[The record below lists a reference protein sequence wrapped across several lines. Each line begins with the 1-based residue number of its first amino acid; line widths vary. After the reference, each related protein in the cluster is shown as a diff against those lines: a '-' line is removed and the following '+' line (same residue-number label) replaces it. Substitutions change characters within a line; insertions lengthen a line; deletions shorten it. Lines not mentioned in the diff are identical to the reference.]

1 MMYNTGYMESK
12 KTLKETKLGIW
23 LKGKAPKIY
32 DAALDALPD
41 SGVIGFVKNLVDKDE
56 SITKDPAYYAALH
69 EAERIAQEA
78 ITARWESDNDSG
90 NRLAQMVRPV
100 TLIALLTLYTVLAVV
115 DSVNAWDFEVK
126 EQYINLL
133 EILSL
138 TAFGAYFAGR
148 SYEKTKM

>member
-1 MMYNTGYMESK
+1 M
-12 KTLKETKLGIW
+12 KETKLGAW
-23 LKGKAPKIY
+23 LKEKAPKIF
-32 DAALDALPD
+32 DAAKDALPD
-41 SGVIGFVKNLVDKDE
+41 EGLLGFIKNLVDTDDA
-56 SITKDPAYYAALH
+56 IPKDPAYYAALH

-78 ITARWESDNDSG
+78 ITARWKSDNDSG

-100 TLIALLTLYTVLAVV
+100 TLIALLSLYTVLAVV
-115 DSVNAWDFEVK
+115 DSVVSWDFEVK

>member
-1 MMYNTGYMESK
+1 MDSK
-12 KTLKETKLGIW
+12 KTLKETKLGAW
-23 LKGKAPKIY
+23 LKEKAPKIFE
-32 DAALDALPD
+32 AAKDALPD
-41 SGVIGFVKNLVDKDE
+41 EGVIGFVKNLVDKDTE
-56 SITKDPAYYAALH
+56 IPKDPAYYAALH

-78 ITARWESDNDSG
+78 VTARWKSDNDSG
-90 NRLAQMVRPV
+90 NKLAQMVRPM
-100 TLIALLTLYTVLAVV
+100 TLITLLSLYTVLAVV

-148 SYEKTKM
+148 SYEKTKL

>member
-1 MMYNTGYMESK
+1 MESK
-12 KTLKETKLGIW
+12 KTLKETKLGAW
-23 LKGKAPKIY
+23 LKEKAPKIF
-32 DAALDALPD
+32 DAAKDALPD
-41 SGVIGFVKNLVDKDE
+41 SGVIGFVKNLVDKDTD
-56 SITKDPAYYAALH
+56 IPKDSSYYDALH

-78 ITARWESDNDSG
+78 ITERWKSDNDSG
-90 NRLAQMVRPV
+90 NRLSQTVRPM
-100 TLIALLTLYTVLAVV
+100 TLIALLSLYTILAIV
-115 DSVNAWDFEVK
+115 DSVGTWDFEVK